1 MSLLD
6 YRGYQGARKKGF
18 RWEKRRKNFVIEI
31 FVVCRMAKRVL
42 SCICYGI
49 WQHKSV

>member
-1 MSLLD
+1 M
-6 YRGYQGARKKGF
+6 GKK
-18 RWEKRRKNFVIEI
+18 EKKTCVIEI
-31 FVVCRMAKRVL
+31 FVVCRMAERVL